1 MKKIF
6 ALVLSLGLIAPFAA
20 LPAAAC
26 AACYNVNAGSKMGNA
41 ANWGVIAMAI
51 IMILMLGALFAAG
64 CYFNWRAKNPLPD
77 YNELLSEDNNEFL
90 SENEETLPPDALP
103 DAS

>member
-1 MKKIF
+1 MKKIL
-6 ALVLSLGLIAPFAA
+6 ALALSLGLLSPLAA

-26 AACYNVNAGSKMGNA
+26 AACYNANAGSKMGNA
-41 ANWGVIAMAI
+41 ANWGIIAMTI
-51 IMILMLGALFAAG
+51 IMFIMLGALFAAG

-77 YNELLSEDNNEFL
+77 YSELLNED
-90 SENEETLPPDALP
+90 EETAPPDALP

>member
-1 MKKIF
+1 MKKFLLSI
-6 ALVLSLGLIAPFAA
+6 LSLALLSSLAT
-20 LPAAAC
+20 LPASAC

-41 ANWGVIAMAI
+41 ANVGVIAMAI
-51 IMILMLGALFAAG
+51 IMVVMLGGIFAAG

-77 YNELLSEDNNEFL
+77 YSELLAED
-90 SENEETLPPDALP
+90 ETASPDALP

>member
-1 MKKIF
+1 MKKIL
-6 ALVLSLGLIAPFAA
+6 ALALSLGLIAPFAT

-26 AACYNVNAGSKMGNA
+26 AACYNANAGSKMGNA
-41 ANWGVIAMAI
+41 ANWGIIAMTI
-51 IMILMLGALFAAG
+51 IMFIMLGALFAAG

-77 YNELLSEDNNEFL
+77 YSELLAED
-90 SENEETLPPDALP
+90 EETLPPDALP

>member
-1 MKKIF
+1 MKKF
-6 ALVLSLGLIAPFAA
+6 LALVLSLGLLAPLAA

-26 AACYNVNAGSKMGNA
+26 AACYNANAGSKMGNA
-41 ANWGVIAMAI
+41 ANWGIIAMTI
-51 IMILMLGALFAAG
+51 IMFIMLGALFAAG

-77 YNELLSEDNNEFL
+77 YSELLTED
-90 SENEETLPPDALP
+90 EEPLPPDALP